1 MVRAIDEGIEFVG
14 GKKDGELVQFQPY
27 ISPDETFYGV
37 RCETDEWVYWVD
49 ISVLVGV
56 IGDRD
61 QGERIGGLALHT
73 E

>member
-37 RCETDEWVYWVD
+37 RCETDEWVY
-49 ISVLVGV
+49 
-56 IGDRD
+56 
-61 QGERIGGLALHT
+61 
-73 E
+73 